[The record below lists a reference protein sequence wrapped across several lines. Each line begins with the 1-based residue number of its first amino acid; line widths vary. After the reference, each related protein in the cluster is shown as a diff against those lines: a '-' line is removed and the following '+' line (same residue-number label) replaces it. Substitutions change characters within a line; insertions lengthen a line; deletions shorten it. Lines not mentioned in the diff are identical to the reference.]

1 MLRGR
6 ATFSSPGVRVP
17 SLRCGRLACRP
28 RLGRALSAV
37 LLVSRAMS
45 SSGSDPS
52 DVVETPLVDVVVVG
66 AGISGLTAAS
76 RIHARGLSVAVLE
89 ARERVGGRC
98 FATPEGADL
107 GASGAWLPDERHVN
121 QAARSLGLSWVPQRL
136 DGGVRMPGGRRAPGG
151 GEHMAPCGPGAV
163 RMEGGYAALADAL
176 AKTLPSDAVR
186 LGAPARSI
194 TATDDG
200 TVRVRHGSVGGD
212 AADANGEGEMIA
224 KRVVVAVP
232 PRVAAATISFSP
244 ELPDDQAARM
254 RGTATWA
261 GDWCKVVASFKSNF
275 WRASVPRDSGVSQ
288 PGRGDGA
295 LLAVTWEAADSND
308 LGEGGDCL
316 AGVNFGRAAC
326 ARLDAFGPHAD
337 PHTGRSGPELRA
349 AVARELGA
357 VFGEEVIEEHLLE
370 VYHQAWIGEAHTWR
384 DGDEGKLARGD
395 DPRRLYGHEALRRP
409 TAWGVHFAGTETE
422 AKSGHV
428 DGAVLAGERVA
439 REILERTGEFAK
451 DDL

>member
-1 MLRGR
+1 MTTPVMLTK
-6 ATFSSPGVRVP
+6 TFAQMKRTRVP
-17 SLRCGRLACRP
+17 RIARP
-28 RLGRALSAV
+28 VAATTQGGTSVARKSA
-37 LLVSRAMS
+37 SRAAATGPA
-45 SSGSDPS
+45 GS
-52 DVVETPLVDVVVVG
+52 
-66 AGISGLTAAS
+66 
-76 RIHARGLSVAVLE
+76 
-89 ARERVGGRC
+89 
-98 FATPEGADL
+98 
-107 GASGAWLPDERHVN
+107 
-121 QAARSLGLSWVPQRL
+121 
-136 DGGVRMPGGRRAPGG
+136 
-151 GEHMAPCGPGAV
+151 
-163 RMEGGYAALADAL
+163 
-176 AKTLPSDAVR
+176 
-186 LGAPARSI
+186 
-194 TATDDG
+194 
-200 TVRVRHGSVGGD
+200 
-212 AADANGEGEMIA
+212 
-224 KRVVVAVP
+224 VVVAVP

-337 PHTGRSGPELRA
+337 PRTGRSGPELRA

-439 REILERTGEFAK
+439 REILERMGEFAK
-451 DDL
+451 DEL